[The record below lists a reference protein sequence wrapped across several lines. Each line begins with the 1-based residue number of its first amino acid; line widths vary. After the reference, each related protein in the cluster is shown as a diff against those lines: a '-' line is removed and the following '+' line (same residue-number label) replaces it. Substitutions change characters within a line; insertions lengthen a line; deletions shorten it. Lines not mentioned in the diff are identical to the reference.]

1 VREALSEGFLAG
13 YPVEDVR
20 VILYDG
26 SSHPVDSSEMAFKI
40 AASLGFKKAAQDAR
54 PALLEPVMSVE
65 ITVPDEFT
73 GDVMSDLNGKR
84 ARVLGMNPDNGR
96 TTVSALVPQAEML
109 HYATD
114 LRSIT
119 QGRGYYTQ
127 RLDHYDEVPAHV
139 AQQII
144 QKAQKG
150 REEHNGH

>member
-1 VREALSEGFLAG
+1 
-13 YPVEDVR
+13 
-20 VILYDG
+20 
-26 SSHPVDSSEMAFKI
+26 
-40 AASLGFKKAAQDAR
+40 
-54 PALLEPVMSVE
+54 MSVD

-96 TTVSALVPQAEML
+96 TTISALVPQAEML
-109 HYATD
+109 HYGTD

-119 QGRGYYTQ
+119 QGRGYYSQ

-144 QKAQKG
+144 QKAQKN